1 MCLAINGKAMAG
13 MRKMYYLCNVF
24 PMGLQALLLSLVNLG
39 NSMARR
45 QADSLC
51 TLVSVS
57 CVKRLLYSL
66 LSEFRAKEGKCFA
79 LFFFFTISK
88 TILGYSKAGRTLESE
103 GNRRNEVL
111 P

>member
-13 MRKMYYLCNVF
+13 MRKMCYLCSVF

-45 QADSLC
+45 QEDSLC
-51 TLVSVS
+51 ILVSVS

-66 LSEFRAKEGKCFA
+66 LSEFRARKANASRFS
-79 LFFFFTISK
+79 FFHHFENDSW
-88 TILGYSKAGRTLESE
+88 L
-103 GNRRNEVL
+103 
-111 P
+111 